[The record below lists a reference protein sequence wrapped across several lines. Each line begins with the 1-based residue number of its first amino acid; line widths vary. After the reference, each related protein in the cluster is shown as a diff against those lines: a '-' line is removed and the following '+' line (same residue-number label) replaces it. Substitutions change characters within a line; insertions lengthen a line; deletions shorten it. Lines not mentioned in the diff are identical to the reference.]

1 MKYNNVND
9 YVMSK
14 LVELWRNKLRFS
26 IISDENL
33 LETQNK
39 FRSIIDEAE
48 RIYGNTQEIKELKC
62 DEFKLTINN
71 SIKISY
77 NNIWK
82 NGDPMI
88 KESDINSEVKSE
100 FGKAH
105 ECLAIS
111 ILQILEEYPYSGK
124 IDSSLTKAYIA
135 LQDTFR
141 YIEKNFNLS
150 EDELNFLKSSR
161 IHYSNDI
168 EIDYDG
174 IYKNGKRILYDYKF
188 NDLNDVTENVT
199 KCLDLQ
205 EEFNKEADKILQ
217 DRPNIIN
224 RDWLAR
230 AHAQLRVILED
241 LKETCLYNNKIL
253 KEVESYSYLVVGNDG
268 TKYYIR
274 HDNVYEQKLV
284 ELFDVTSK

>member
-1 MKYNNVND
+1 MLYKNVND

-14 LVELWRNKLRFS
+14 LVELWRNQLRFS

-33 LETQNK
+33 FKTHHE

-48 RIYGNTQEIKELKC
+48 RIFGGSKEIDELKS
-62 DEFKLTINN
+62 DIFKITIND

-88 KESDINSEVKSE
+88 KKLNINTNKVKSE
-100 FGKAH
+100 FDKAK
-105 ECLAIS
+105 EYLDKIS
-111 ILQILEEYPYSGK
+111 TQIIEETPYSGK
-124 IDSSLTKAYIA
+124 IDSSLTKTYVA
-135 LQDTFR
+135 LQDAFR
-141 YIEKNFNLS
+141 YIEENFNLNN
-150 EDELNFLKSSR
+150 DELDFLKSR
-161 IHYSNDI
+161 TIRFGNDVTVNC
-168 EIDYDG
+168 DG

-205 EEFNKEADKILQ
+205 EEFNKGADKILQ
-217 DRPNIIN
+217 DKPNIIN
-224 RDWLAR
+224 QDWLYKVYLN
-230 AHAQLRVILED
+230 LRVLLKD

-274 HDNVYEQKLV
+274 YDNVYKQELV
-284 ELFDVTSK
+284 ELFEKGE

>member
-48 RIYGNTQEIKELKC
+48 KMFGNTQEIKELKC
-62 DEFKLTINN
+62 DEFRMDIND

-105 ECLAIS
+105 EYLAIS

-188 NDLNDVTENVT
+188 NNLNDDVTENVT

-205 EEFNKEADKILQ
+205 EEFNREADKILQ

-224 RDWLAR
+224 QDWLYEVYIK
-230 AHAQLRVILED
+230 LRVLLEE
-241 LKETCLYNNKIL
+241 LKETCLYNKRIL
-253 KEVESYSYLVVGNDG
+253 KEVESYSYLVVDID

-274 HDNVYEQKLV
+274 YDNVYKQELV
-284 ELFDVTSK
+284 KMFEGDE